1 MDIKTHLTG
10 AEKLS
15 DMYPHE
21 AFDLTLKT
29 FKIKAVDVAHKSG
42 KTESYISQFRH
53 GTKDIAASALVE
65 IIRALPMPAQLYF
78 WGLCMS
84 DELNSKPANVA

>member
-1 MDIKTHLTG
+1 
-10 AEKLS
+10 
-15 DMYPHE
+15 MYPHE

-42 KTESYISQFRH
+42 KAESYISQFRH

-84 DELNSKPANVA
+84 SDGITSKPVSAA